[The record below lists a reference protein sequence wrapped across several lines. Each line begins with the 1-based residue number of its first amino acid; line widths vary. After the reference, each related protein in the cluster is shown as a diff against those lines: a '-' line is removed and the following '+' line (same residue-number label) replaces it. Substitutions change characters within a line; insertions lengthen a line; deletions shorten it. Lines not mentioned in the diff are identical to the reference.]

1 MDNSQVLNKAKCGDS
16 ESKLA
21 KLLSLHPSFYFHS
34 LVCVNNTWSGRVLLS
49 TEEQWSQ
56 ESLVPKPSHYPFWLL
71 TVCKYEGERP
81 GRSHYQIESGYTGG
95 AVPNKE
101 SRSTCELA
109 VQELWC
115 RQSMQ
120 DDKGLGH
127 RHPYAVCLFLAC
139 ISSHQH
145 VCRELRTP
153 LHMQSPTHRISLL
166 KFFFLR
172 RSTKSPHPHR
182 ELVLDKRL
190 E

>member
-34 LVCVNNTWSGRVLLS
+34 LVCVNNAWSGRVLLS

-101 SRSTCELA
+101 SRGPCNWLFKNCGAGNQCKMTRDLDIGTPMLFVIFSMHFKSSTR
-109 VQELWC
+109 VQGAKN
-115 RQSMQ
+115 STA
-120 DDKGLGH
+120 H
-127 RHPYAVCLFLAC
+127 A
-139 ISSHQH
+139 ISYTQNITVAKNFSADPP
-145 VCRELRTP
+145 RA
-153 LHMQSPTHRISLL
+153 
-166 KFFFLR
+166 
-172 RSTKSPHPHR
+172 PHPTGS
-182 ELVLDKRL
+182 LC
-190 E
+190 